1 MSKVNKI
8 AFKGGTNLLKMHEN
22 KFSPTNNNQT
32 ETSPKKN
39 ANNDNTKTLKNL
51 TYVSSA
57 VALASLGVTTA
68 FAIKNGKFSKL
79 ISKLSHNL
87 DNTTETISKITK
99 NTDDLTERI
108 TTLSNNTR
116 ELGTNLER
124 GLEEKKSANYRPR
137 QMARRSN

>member
-8 AFKGGTNLLKMHEN
+8 AFNGDTNLLKMHEN
-22 KFSPTNNNQT
+22 KFSPTNNNAHS
-32 ETSPKKN
+32 ETTPPRNS
-39 ANNDNTKTLKNL
+39 NNDNTLKNL

-68 FAIKNGKFSKL
+68 FAIKNGKISKL

-99 NTDDLTERI
+99 NTDDLAESI
-108 TTLSNNTR
+108 TTLRNNAN
-116 ELGTNLER
+116 ELATNLEQ
-124 GLEEKKSANYRPR
+124 GLNEKNQQSINLVD
-137 QMARRSN
+137 